1 MDGREYVFTDEAH
14 VQQLESAGKVIELR
28 AYHTVYGIWKYFTVD
43 DGRIDLSA
51 HSYLYIVTLE
61 GYQKIQRY
69 FGSSQVVP
77 IYIEVEDGERLSR
90 ALNRERM
97 QESPKYEELCRRF
110 LSDAKDFSGEKLK
123 EAGITRRFVNQDLN
137 ETEEEIRRVIL
148 ENRWALVDIK
158 VNNIAQVTQVPD
170 TVTTETGDGTF
181 KFTLASAITD
191 ADLQAKV
198 DLLMNDITAQG
209 NRIAQ
214 HMDIR
219 DMKKYRGL
227 IKDFLNEVVYRSH
240 KFSRE
245 NFLDR
250 KGRHRV
256 YGLIRLI
263 DSNLD
268 ELARE
273 LVKDEKDHIAILS
286 RIGEIRGLLLD
297 ILT

>member
-1 MDGREYVFTDEAH
+1 MGKIYCVMGKSSSGKDSIYSRIMQQGNPALLRIVPYTTRPRREGETDGREYVFTDEAH

-69 FGSSQVVP
+69 FGSSRVVP

-110 LSDAKDFSGEKLK
+110 LADAKDFSEEKLN

-148 ENRWALVDIK
+148 ENR
-158 VNNIAQVTQVPD
+158 
-170 TVTTETGDGTF
+170 
-181 KFTLASAITD
+181 
-191 ADLQAKV
+191 
-198 DLLMNDITAQG
+198 
-209 NRIAQ
+209 
-214 HMDIR
+214 
-219 DMKKYRGL
+219 
-227 IKDFLNEVVYRSH
+227 
-240 KFSRE
+240 
-245 NFLDR
+245 
-250 KGRHRV
+250 
-256 YGLIRLI
+256 
-263 DSNLD
+263 
-268 ELARE
+268 
-273 LVKDEKDHIAILS
+273 
-286 RIGEIRGLLLD
+286 
-297 ILT
+297 